1 MSTTRTLPLFPLG
14 TVLFP
19 GGPLALRIFEARYL
33 DLVRECAREGSTF
46 GVCLIVDGREVGQ
59 PAVPAAIGTEAR
71 IVDFQS
77 LPDGLL
83 GITCRGEGRFRVVRT
98 RVRDNGLL
106 IGEVEA
112 LPTEAPQSVP
122 PEFSLLATILERLVD
137 QVGAPFGEAR
147 KQDFDDAVWVGHR
160 LAEMLPLQAEERQGL
175 LQLCDPIERLRHI
188 VHVLPRFQQD

>member
-1 MSTTRTLPLFPLG
+1 MATRALPLFPLG

-19 GGPLALRIFEARYL
+19 GGPLALRIFETRYL

-46 GVCLIVDGREVGQ
+46 GVCLIVGGREVGE

-71 IVDFQS
+71 IVDFQT

-83 GITCRGEGRFRVVRT
+83 GITCRGEGRFRVLRT

-106 IGEVEA
+106 IGEVED
-112 LPTEAPQSVP
+112 LSPEPTQPVP
-122 PEFSLLATILERLVD
+122 AEFALLATILERLVE
-137 QVGAPFGEAR
+137 QIGAPFGEAR

-160 LAEMLPLQAEERQGL
+160 LAEMLPLGAEERQAM
-175 LQLCDPIERLRHI
+175 LQLDDPLERLRHLA
-188 VHVLPRFQQD
+188 HALPRFQSP